1 MEQRISPGQLI
12 NLAILRQYSKE
23 YGIGTEQLTKY
34 IDEEIASDG
43 LSARKIARMR
53 DAEDFPSLQTI
64 KNLSDK
70 VKEVSILDPET
81 ACERLLLDFS
91 AVEREQEELI
101 KPSNLKITIVAGW
114 SLPQALTNENI
125 ANTLASNI
133 NKGVSYEFIYPS
145 FSIFPK
151 SLQKKDVDIDV
162 SDQAENYLTKN
173 LNDLFLEIY
182 KRAEE
187 LDSSDTG
194 RITKATEAINRTAA
208 QIKFVS
214 TQFNDLEDQATNSKN
229 LQDQATLFWV
239 AMPSNYVVL
248 YNIGEEKEFKNI
260 KRGSFF
266 VEGQSFR
273 DDRNEPS
280 FKSKG
285 WIHMDKDKYKEI
297 EEEYTNLKNNE
308 IWKPIE
314 VDEELIKK
322 ELS

>member
-1 MEQRISPGQLI
+1 MEQPISPGQLI
-12 NLAILRQYSKE
+12 NLSIIRQYSKE

-43 LSARKIARMR
+43 LSARQIARMR
-53 DAEDFPSLQTI
+53 DAEDFPSLKTI
-64 KNLSDK
+64 KNLSAK

-81 ACERLLLDFS
+81 ACQRLLLDFS
-91 AVEREQEELI
+91 AIDREQEELI

-114 SLPQALTNENI
+114 SLPQALTNDNI

-151 SLQKKDVDIDV
+151 SLQKKDMEIDT
-162 SDQAENYLTKN
+162 SNQARKYLIEN

-194 RITKATEAINRTAA
+194 RITKTTEAIKRTAA

-214 TQFNDLEDQATNSKN
+214 TQFKNTEDQATHSKN
-229 LQDQATLFWV
+229 PQDQATLFWV
-239 AMPSNYVVL
+239 MMPSNYVVL

-297 EEEYTNLKNNE
+297 DEEYTNLKNNKIWE
-308 IWKPIE
+308 IIK
-314 VDEELIKK
+314 VDEKLIDK